1 MQNLVQRSPGAR
13 LKAPP
18 RPADAARMARTLPA
32 LLIAAGAFAAVA
44 APAVAADN
52 PASGICIVRDVPNL
66 ERPTVRVGVNIG
78 DADSTAARK
87 ARCGQVS
94 RVVRGLAREQAQMP
108 MKVNGYRCT
117 PTVKGA
123 RTSWACTYCGGS
135 PRTTVELLFAFRYHQ
150 H

>member
-1 MQNLVQRSPGAR
+1 MQRSRGAR
-13 LKAPP
+13 LKPVG
-18 RPADAARMARTLPA
+18 RFADAARMARTFPA
-32 LLIAAGAFAAVA
+32 LLIAAGAFAAAA

-66 ERPTVRVGVNIG
+66 ERPTVRVGVNID

-87 ARCGQVS
+87 ARCGQVT
-94 RVVRGLAREQAQMP
+94 RVVRGLAREEAQRP
-108 MKVNGYRCT
+108 MRVNGYRCT

-123 RTSWACTYCGGS
+123 RTSWECTYRGGS
-135 PRTTVELLFAFRYHQ
+135 PRTTVQLLFAFRYHQ